1 MASSSNA
8 IRVAVLPGDGI
19 GREVMEPCL
28 ACLDVL
34 AASAGSF
41 SFQYETLEAGAGV
54 FRDTGVALPDDVVRR
69 AGEAD
74 VMLLG
79 AMGLPEV
86 RYPDGREITPQIELR
101 EIFDLYAGVR
111 PVETFPGSPVPLKDP
126 RAANLDFVLVRENTE
141 GLFHSRLTPQITG
154 DEEARETLLI
164 TRHATERLAD
174 FGFRLAERRKARG
187 RGEGRVT
194 CVDKANVFAAFA
206 FMRKIFYERASHFP
220 DMKADHWYVDAMALS
235 LIRNPWNWD
244 VMITEN
250 MFGDILSDAAA
261 ALMGGMGMAP
271 SADIGDKHALFQPCH
286 GTAPDIMGT
295 GKANPT
301 AMLLSG
307 AMMLDWLGETMG
319 DDAFADAGERL
330 RQAVRAAFA
339 DGTLVPCEV
348 GGSAGLKQVTD
359 RVLDALKG

>member
-1 MASSSNA
+1 MASSNSV
-8 IRVAVLPGDGI
+8 RVAVLPGDGI
-19 GREVMEPCL
+19 GIEVMQPCL
-28 ACLDVL
+28 ACLDVV
-34 AASAGSF
+34 AAQAGSF
-41 SFQYETLEAGAGV
+41 SFSWETLEAGAGV
-54 FRDTGVALPDDVVRR
+54 FRTTGTALPDDVVKR
-69 AGEAD
+69 AGKAD

-79 AMGLPEV
+79 AMGLPDV

-126 RAANLDFVLVRENTE
+126 RAASLDFVLVRENTE
-141 GLFHSRLTPQITG
+141 GLFHSRLTPQLK
-154 DEEARETLLI
+154 DDREARETLLI

-194 CVDKANVFAAFA
+194 CVDKANVFASFA
-206 FMRKIFYERASHFP
+206 FMRKVFYERAAAFP
-220 DMKADHWYVDAMALS
+220 DIKADHWYVDAMALS
-235 LIRNPWNWD
+235 LIRNPWAWD
-244 VMITEN
+244 VMVTEN

-307 AMMLDWLGETMG
+307 AMMLDWLGDTLG
-319 DDAFADAGERL
+319 DEAMSEAAERL
-330 RQAVRAAFA
+330 RQGVRAAFA
-339 DGTLVPCEV
+339 DGSLRPCEV
-348 GGSAGLKQVTD
+348 GGDAGLKQITD
-359 RVLDALKG
+359 RVLHALKA

>member
-1 MASSSNA
+1 MRSMNS
-8 IRVAVLPGDGI
+8 IKVAVLPGDGI

-28 ACLDVL
+28 VCLDKL
-34 AASAGSF
+34 ASKSGSF
-41 SFQYETLEAGAGV
+41 SFSFETLEAGADV
-54 FRDTGVALPDDVVRR
+54 FRQTGTDLPDEVIKK
-69 AGEAD
+69 AEAAD

-86 RYPDGREITPQIELR
+86 RHADGREITPQIALR

-126 RAANLDFVLVRENTE
+126 RAGNLDFVLVRENTE
-141 GLFHSRLTPQITG
+141 GLFFSRQSPEFDG
-154 DEEARETLLI
+154 DIAARETLQI

-174 FGFRLAERRKARG
+174 FGFRLAERRKANG

-194 CVDKANVFAAFA
+194 CVDKANVFASFA
-206 FMRKIFYERASHFP
+206 FMRKVFYERAAMFP
-220 DMKADHWYVDAMALS
+220 DIKADHWYVDAMALS

-244 VMITEN
+244 VMVTEN

-271 SADIGDKHALFQPCH
+271 SADIGDRHALFQPCH

-295 GKANPT
+295 GKANPC

-307 AMMLDWLGETMG
+307 AMMLDWLGETTSSQ
-319 DDAFADAGERL
+319 DFTDAGERL
-330 RQAVRAAFA
+330 RQAVRSAFA
-339 DGTLVPCEV
+339 GGDLVPYEA
-348 GGSAGLKQVTD
+348 GGTAGLQEVAE
-359 RVLDALKG
+359 RVIAGL

>member
-1 MASSSNA
+1 MASSNS
-8 IRVAVLPGDGI
+8 IHVAVLRGDGI

-28 ACLDVL
+28 ACLDAL
-34 AASAGSF
+34 SSRHSGFSF
-41 SFQYETLEAGAGV
+41 SFEKLESGAGV
-54 FRDTGVALPDDVVRR
+54 FRETGVALPEDVVKR
-69 AGEAD
+69 AGKAD

-79 AMGLPEV
+79 AMGLPDV

-126 RAANLDFVLVRENTE
+126 RAANLDFVLIRENTE
-141 GLFHSRLTPQITG
+141 GLFHSRMTPQLKD

-206 FMRKIFYERASHFP
+206 FMRKVFYERAALFP
-220 DMKADHWYVDAMALS
+220 DIKADHWYVDAMALS

-250 MFGDILSDAAA
+250 MFGDILSDGAA

-271 SADIGDKHALFQPCH
+271 SADIGDRHALFQPCH

-307 AMMLDWLGETMG
+307 AMMLDWLGETTG
-319 DDAFADAGERL
+319 DEALAQAGEEL
-330 RQAVRAAFA
+330 RQAVRSAFA
-339 DGTLVPCEV
+339 DGGLIPFEV
-348 GGSAGLKQVTD
+348 GGNAGLKEVSN
-359 RVLDALKG
+359 RVLQALKA